1 MKLNSAMNH
10 FCNKLF
16 HFVFCCCFFFLPT
29 PDVLWKIVTH
39 SVPQYLF
46 HLLHNTK
53 THKNEQKKAFH
64 SLAGSYKITNP
75 TPEVRGSFN
84 NNTFLSWQSGNERT
98 NLAVW
103 EILLNVAPC
112 FERFRLQRK
121 AVSEEIIRNVG
132 QVPNNWSTSQE
143 TFLSLAFFFFLKHP
157 LYWTTAFLASHH
169 TVCVQGCV
177 CVCELTEIMTG
188 EMNLQQTLKK
198 RGGGKPSIIS
208 TSLK

>member
-1 MKLNSAMNH
+1 MCYEKL
-10 FCNKLF
+10 
-16 HFVFCCCFFFLPT
+16 
-29 PDVLWKIVTH
+29 WRI
-39 SVPQYLF
+39 QYL
-46 HLLHNTK
+46 NTYF
-53 THKNEQKKAFH
+53 TCCITQKHTRTSKRKHFIL
-64 SLAGSYKITNP
+64 SQLAGSYKITNP

-103 EILLNVAPC
+103 EILLTVAPC

-169 TVCVQGCV
+169 TVCVRGCV